1 MMDKTIENIAQS
13 MGAESNDMNQTY
25 EHKTIALPDIIL
37 HIQKATKIVVLTGAG
52 VSVSSGIPTYRGN
65 DGTWKLG
72 SKNYTPQEIATWSM
86 YCSDTKE
93 CWDYFT
99 ERYNM
104 ICSAKPNVSHHSI
117 CELEKYCESKKKSFQ
132 LVSQNID
139 NLHLRGGCSKN
150 ICEIHGNMKYVRCT
164 NEHCVGTTKM
174 TRDMIVYKKD
184 IQAFV
189 QRMEATPSVRYLE
202 YTKKYGDP
210 LPDIVSWLKDN
221 ETIGDVPLCPKC
233 CVSLSIFCVRKH
245 C

>member
-1 MMDKTIENIAQS
+1 
-13 MGAESNDMNQTY
+13 MG
-25 EHKTIALPDIIL
+25 
-37 HIQKATKIVVLTGAG
+37 
-52 VSVSSGIPTYRGN
+52 
-65 DGTWKLG
+65 
-72 SKNYTPQEIATWSM
+72 
-86 YCSDTKE
+86 
-93 CWDYFT
+93 
-99 ERYNM
+99 
-104 ICSAKPNVSHHSI
+104 
-117 CELEKYCESKKKSFQ
+117 

-139 NLHLRGGCSKN
+139 NLHLRAGCSKN

-210 LPDIVSWLKDN
+210 LPDIISWLKDN

-233 CVSLSIFCVRKH
+233 CSYVRPNILFFDESYDEAIYSSSTAYNSVKDCDLMIVIGTMCTTSLPQKIIANCSKRNIPVIDINPNPNTHFKADVLQCKDKSDEILRSVIQRLNEKKLGVQKNKKRNKKKEEKIDKN
-245 C
+245 